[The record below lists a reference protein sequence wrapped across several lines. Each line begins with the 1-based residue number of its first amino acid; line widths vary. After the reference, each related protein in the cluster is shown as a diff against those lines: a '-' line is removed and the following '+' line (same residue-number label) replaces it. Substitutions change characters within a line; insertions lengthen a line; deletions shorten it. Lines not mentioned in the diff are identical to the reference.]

1 MGASIHRYA
10 DEECDEGIPLLM
22 AMPRY
27 PRRGWRV
34 TLGLAAA
41 VLVWSAI
48 SASPVA
54 AHAELTSISPE
65 DGVVLVE
72 PPTSIDLTFS
82 EPLITAAATVVVTD
96 DRGVVVTRDRSQVD
110 GRAVSVLWPADAPS
124 GDYTIAYRV
133 VSGDG
138 HPIKG
143 TSRFTLRQPVPTP
156 TPETSGAPTPET
168 SGASTPETS
177 PRPTAGSA
185 GSQTSDP
192 ATATAQAAA
201 GSAPA
206 DPGQG
211 PRVPLPIVALVAGIA
226 AALAVGAAL
235 LVRRRRAT

>member
-1 MGASIHRYA
+1 
-10 DEECDEGIPLLM
+10 M
-22 AMPRY
+22 AMARY
-27 PRRGWRV
+27 PRRGWRG

-41 VLVWSAI
+41 VLAWSAI
-48 SASPVA
+48 SASPAA

-96 DRGVVVTRDRSQVD
+96 DGGVVVTRDRSQVD
-110 GRAVSVLWPADAPS
+110 GRAVSVPWPADTPR

-143 TSRFTLRQPVPTP
+143 TSRFTLRPPGPV
-156 TPETSGAPTPET
+156 PTPET

-177 PRPTAGSA
+177 LRPSSGSA
-185 GSQTSDP
+185 GNQTSDP

-206 DPGQG
+206 DFGQG
-211 PRVPLPIVALVAGIA
+211 PRVPLPIVALAAGIA

-235 LVRRRRAT
+235 LVRRRRGT

>member
-34 TLGLAAA
+34 TLGLAAT

-192 ATATAQAAA
+192 ATATAQSVA

-226 AALAVGAAL
+226 AAFAVGAAL

>member
-1 MGASIHRYA
+1 
-10 DEECDEGIPLLM
+10 
-22 AMPRY
+22 
-27 PRRGWRV
+27 
-34 TLGLAAA
+34 
-41 VLVWSAI
+41 
-48 SASPVA
+48 
-54 AHAELTSISPE
+54 
-65 DGVVLVE
+65 
-72 PPTSIDLTFS
+72 
-82 EPLITAAATVVVTD
+82 LITAAATVVVTD
-96 DRGVVVTRDRSQVD
+96 DGGVVVTRDRSQVD

-143 TSRFTLRQPVPTP
+143 RSRFTLRQPVPTP

-168 SGASTPETS
+168 SGASTAETS

>member
-34 TLGLAAA
+34 TLGLAAT

-72 PPTSIDLTFS
+72 PPTSIELTFS
-82 EPLITAAATVVVTD
+82 EPLIAAAATVVVTD
-96 DRGVVVTRDRSQVD
+96 DRGVVVTRNRSQVD

-156 TPETSGAPTPET
+156 TPETSGA
-168 SGASTPETS
+168 STPETS

-192 ATATAQAAA
+192 ATATAQSVA